1 MVNRSPDHFKFRLLC
16 KGCNS
21 YKHTSIT
28 LTKPLVPREGA
39 MSGLL
44 LTCSN
49 CDIEATDLDERR
61 Q

>member
-1 MVNRSPDHFKFRLLC
+1 M
-16 KGCNS
+16 
-21 YKHTSIT
+21 HTEIT

-49 CDIEATDLDERR
+49 CGTEATDLDERR
-61 Q
+61 E

>member
-1 MVNRSPDHFKFRLLC
+1 MTSREPDHFKFRLQC
-16 KGCNS
+16 RRCNS

-44 LTCSN
+44 LQCSN
-49 CDIEATDLDERR
+49 CDTTATDLDEKRE
-61 Q
+61 